1 MGGKFLLLELRLWFL
16 ELHNSPLELK
26 GELQYSGENYHI
38 RGEKSR
44 LGLLKFSPKNHFDHY
59 DSVIL

>member
-16 ELHNSPLELK
+16 ELHNSSLELK

-38 RGEKSR
+38 RGEKVTN
-44 LGLLKFSPKNHFDHY
+44 L
-59 DSVIL
+59 V